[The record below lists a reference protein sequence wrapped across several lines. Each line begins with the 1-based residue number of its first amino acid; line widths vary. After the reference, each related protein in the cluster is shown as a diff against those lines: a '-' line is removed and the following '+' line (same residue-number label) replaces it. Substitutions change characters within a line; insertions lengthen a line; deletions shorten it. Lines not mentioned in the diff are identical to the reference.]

1 MKSMEFL
8 PSTNFTL
15 LNQIKGNSVMRF
27 FFLKFVISVMGDQ
40 FLALGARSLAMSLVV
55 SLSCILFLR
64 TQMVKMYIRSGTDNL
79 QNILCTDES

>member
-40 FLALGARSLAMSLVV
+40 FLALGARKPSYV
-55 SLSCILFLR
+55 SGCVPF
-64 TQMVKMYIRSGTDNL
+64 MYTLPQNTDG
-79 QNILCTDES
+79 